1 MQPDQP
7 GVWGR
12 KAQLVRPVLPVLRAV
27 QGRLVRQALQVQ
39 PDRLGA
45 WDLQGLLERLVPP
58 ALPAAQV
65 QLDRQDQQAPLEA
78 QALPVP

>member
-1 MQPDQP
+1 M
-7 GVWGR
+7 
-12 KAQLVRPVLPVLRAV
+12 RPVLSVLWAV